1 VAGVERARVE
11 GGDKPEDIVRKIH
24 RLKQSVAK
32 AQSLI
37 TREGGRGGAPG
48 GIDRLSDLSS
58 QMKGWEEFLEEIRA
72 DLADLIAER
81 DRWQIA
87 HDKLRERLDHH
98 SIEPRSQVERK
109 RDSARAQGPRRE
121 PAAPG
126 ESQDFSAIDRELEL
140 LNASMLRAFSS
151 E

>member
-1 VAGVERARVE
+1 MAGVERARVE

-32 AQSLI
+32 AHGLI
-37 TREGGRGGAPG
+37 MREGVRGGGPAVA
-48 GIDRLSDLSS
+48 DRIAELAS
-58 QMKGWEEFLEEIRA
+58 QMKGWEEYLEEVRSDI
-72 DLADLIAER
+72 ADLIAER

-109 RDSARAQGPRRE
+109 RESARAPGPRVP
-121 PAAPG
+121 PAVPG
-126 ESQDFSAIDRELEL
+126 ESQDFSAIDRELER